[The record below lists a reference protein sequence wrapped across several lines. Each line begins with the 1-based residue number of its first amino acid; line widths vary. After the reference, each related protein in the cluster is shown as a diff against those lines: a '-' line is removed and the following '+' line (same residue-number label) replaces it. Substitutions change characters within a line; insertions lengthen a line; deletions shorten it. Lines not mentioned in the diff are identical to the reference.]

1 MQAEVQIFSMQKSNA
16 RLLVVLFSVVMFMP
30 LLSQAYSSSS
40 PPPPLYSS
48 YGSPPPQSSLLYI
61 QESTDLQAAPESNLT
76 LDSTISFVT
85 PEIRINYPATWNAL
99 PGIPTSPYVDSVVT
113 FSWIPQYDNISNSSD
128 SMAILN
134 IARHGLFHESVLLE
148 EYVGT
153 QLYFLRNTI
162 PGFNLLQFN
171 KTTLDGRPAYEAVY
185 TGLEGTDTTQTM
197 KLWVSSGSSRYIVT
211 YSANAENFAANLD
224 SARNMIGSLKIV
236 GAQANLDM
244 RRIGEIL
251 DHVPLTS
258 REKVLMFAN
267 GPVLNSVFDDTVEQF
282 IEEDSN
288 MMPPSNFTRV
298 PVYGAAT
305 EGSNITAYSYISP
318 TYLSPKSESQ
328 ESSEPYKLL
337 VLIFRNGNNITNES
351 MTEPPLA
358 AGYKLKVNG
367 TNFNFEENVTT
378 ETGVDI
384 KILNGTS
391 FVEALRNPQQYSIGL
406 AAQSQSQD

>member
-1 MQAEVQIFSMQKSNA
+1 MQTILMHKPYVG
-16 RLLVVLFSVVMFMP
+16 LLVILFSVVMFMP
-30 LLSQAYSSSS
+30 LFSQAYSSSTTTIPTPY
-40 PPPPLYSS
+40 PPYAPSQPSI
-48 YGSPPPQSSLLYI
+48 LYI
-61 QESTDLQAAPESNLT
+61 QQPTDLRTTSESNLT

-85 PEIRINYPATWNAL
+85 PEIRINYPATWDAL

-113 FSWIPQYDNISNSSD
+113 FSWVPQSNNTSKSVD

-134 IARHGLFHESVLLE
+134 IARHGLFHETVQLE

-171 KTTLDGRPAYEAVY
+171 KTTLDGRPAYGAVY

-197 KLWVSSGSSRYIVT
+197 KLWVRSGSFRYIVT
-211 YSANAENFAANLD
+211 YSANADSFTTNLD
-224 SARNMIGSLKIV
+224 SVRNMIGSLKIV
-236 GAQANLDM
+236 GAQANLDI
-244 RRIGEIL
+244 RRIGEVL
-251 DHVPLTS
+251 DHVPLSS

-267 GPVLNSVFDDTVEQF
+267 GPVLNSVFDDTVKQF
-282 IEEDSN
+282 IEDSN

-298 PVYGAAT
+298 PVHAAT
-305 EGSNITAYSYISP
+305 EGSNIIAYSYISP
-318 TYLSPKSESQ
+318 TYLSPKTESQ
-328 ESSEPYKLL
+328 ESIQPYKLL
-337 VLIFRNGNNITNES
+337 VLIFRNGNISNES
-351 MTEPPLA
+351 MTGPIPA
-358 AGYKLKVNG
+358 DYKLQING

-391 FVEALRNPQQYSIGL
+391 FVEALRNPQQYSVRL